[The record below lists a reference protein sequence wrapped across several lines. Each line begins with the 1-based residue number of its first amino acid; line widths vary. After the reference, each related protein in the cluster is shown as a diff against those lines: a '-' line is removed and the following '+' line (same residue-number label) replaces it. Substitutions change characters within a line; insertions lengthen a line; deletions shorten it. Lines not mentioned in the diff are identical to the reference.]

1 MPSINILENLNG
13 LSNNL
18 QQIRQQTR
26 EAEAESL
33 RIEGMIRVFK
43 NLQDVGVAEIPI
55 PAQTQTKTLEP
66 VEEESVLDDEAA
78 VQEAESKQE

>member
-13 LSNNL
+13 LTNNL

-43 NLQDVGVAEIPI
+43 NLQDVGVVEIPI
-55 PAQTQTKTLEP
+55 PAQTQTKPLEP
-66 VEEESVLDDEAA
+66 MVEEQVLDDEAA

>member
-13 LSNNL
+13 LTNNL

-43 NLQDVGVAEIPI
+43 NLQDVGVVEIPI
-55 PAQTQTKTLEP
+55 PAQTQAKTLEP
-66 VEEESVLDDEAA
+66 VAEEVIDDPAA